1 MALQLRNP
9 FATIVVTGVHGVG
22 KTTVLGK
29 LVEMLKNEGFDVL
42 LVNFGDYMFKVASEK
57 GLVKH
62 RDEIRKLQL
71 QTQLEL
77 QRWAAEAIVRDAGEK
92 LKGEKSVLIV
102 DTHSVIKT
110 PSGYWPG
117 LPRHVIEALR
127 PDSIVV
133 IEANPEL
140 IIARRQRDKG
150 RYREDMGGVEELRE
164 LMSMARIA
172 AMASAVLTASS
183 VFIVENPEGR
193 PEEAA
198 RRILELV
205 KMLR

>member
-1 MALQLRNP
+1 MQLRNP
-9 FATIVVTGVHGVG
+9 FTTIVVTGVPGVG
-22 KTTVLGK
+22 KTTVLNK
-29 LVEMLKNEGFDVL
+29 LLEMLKSEGIEAV
-42 LVNFGDYMFKVASEK
+42 VSNFGDYMFKVASEK

-62 RDEIRKLQL
+62 RDEIRRLPL

-77 QRWAAEAIVRDAGEK
+77 QRWAAQAIVKDAAEKLGEK
-92 LKGEKSVLIV
+92 GVLIV

-117 LPRHVIEALR
+117 LPRHVIEELR

-133 IEANPEL
+133 IEADPEL
-140 IIARRQRDKG
+140 IIARRQRDKS

-164 LMSMARIA
+164 LMSMARTA

>member
-9 FATIVVTGVHGVG
+9 FTTIVVTGVPGVG
-22 KTTVLGK
+22 KTTVLNK
-29 LVEMLKNEGFDVL
+29 LTELLRQEGIEAL
-42 LVNFGDYMFKVASEK
+42 LVNFGDYMFRVASEK

-77 QRWAAEAIVRDAGEK
+77 QRWAAEAIVKDASEK
-92 LKGEKSVLIV
+92 LGDRGVLIV

-133 IEANPEL
+133 IEADPEL

-150 RYREDMGGVEELRE
+150 RYREDMGGVDELRE
-164 LMSMARIA
+164 LMNMARTA

>member
-1 MALQLRNP
+1 MVALRNP
-9 FATIVVTGVHGVG
+9 FTTVIVTGVPGVG

-29 LVEMLKNEGFDVL
+29 LVEMAAAEGLKL
-42 LVNFGDYMFKVASEK
+42 KLVNFGDYMFRVASEK

-71 QTQLEL
+71 QVQLEL
-77 QRWAAEAIVRDAGEK
+77 QKWAAEAIISDAEK
-92 LKGEKSVLIV
+92 ELGQGGVLIV
-102 DTHSVIKT
+102 DTHAVIKT
-110 PSGYWPG
+110 SSGYWPG
-117 LPRHVIEALR
+117 LPRHVIEVLK

-164 LMSMARIA
+164 LMSMARTA

-183 VFIVENPEGR
+183 VFIVENPEGK

-198 RRILELV
+198 RRILELIR
-205 KMLR
+205 MLR

>member
-1 MALQLRNP
+1 MQLRNP
-9 FATIVVTGVHGVG
+9 FTTIIVTGVPGVG
-22 KTTVLGK
+22 KTTVLNK
-29 LVEMLKNEGFDVL
+29 LMEMLKEEGIEAV
-42 LVNFGDYMFKVASEK
+42 VSNFGDYMFKVASEK

-62 RDEIRKLQL
+62 RDEIRKLPL

-77 QRWAAEAIVRDAGEK
+77 QRWAAQAIVRDASEK
-92 LKGEKSVLIV
+92 LGDRGVLIV

-117 LPRHVIEALR
+117 LPRHVIEELR

-133 IEANPEL
+133 IEADPEL
-140 IIARRQRDKG
+140 IIARRQRDKT
-150 RYREDMGGVEELRE
+150 RYREDMGGVEELKE
-164 LMSMARIA
+164 LMSMARTA

>member
-1 MALQLRNP
+1 MQLRNP
-9 FATIVVTGVHGVG
+9 FTTIIVTGVPGVG
-22 KTTVLGK
+22 KTTVLNR
-29 LVEMLKNEGFDVL
+29 LMEMLKEEGIEAV
-42 LVNFGDYMFKVASEK
+42 VSNFGDYMFKVASEK

-62 RDEIRKLQL
+62 RDEIRKLPL

-77 QRWAAEAIVRDAGEK
+77 QRWAAQAIVRDASEK
-92 LKGEKSVLIV
+92 LGDRGVLIV

-117 LPRHVIEALR
+117 LPRHVIEELR

-133 IEANPEL
+133 IEADPEL
-140 IIARRQRDKG
+140 IIARRQRDKT
-150 RYREDMGGVEELRE
+150 RYREDMGGVEELKE
-164 LMSMARIA
+164 LMSMARTA

>member
-1 MALQLRNP
+1 MELRNP
-9 FATIVVTGVHGVG
+9 FTTIVVTGVPGVG
-22 KTTVLGK
+22 KTTVLTK
-29 LVEMLKNEGFDVL
+29 LMEMLKQEGIDAL

-71 QTQLEL
+71 KTQLEL

-92 LKGEKSVLIV
+92 LGEKGVLIV

-117 LPRHVIEALR
+117 LPRHVVEALR

-133 IEANPEL
+133 IEADPEL
-140 IIARRQRDKG
+140 IIARRQRDKT
-150 RYREDMGGVEELRE
+150 RYREDMGGVEELKE
-164 LMSMARIA
+164 LMSMARTA

-183 VFIVENPEGR
+183 VFIVENPEGH

-198 RRILELV
+198 RRILELI